1 MAKILWVEDEA
12 RDQLIEYVAPLMRDG
27 HTIDI
32 VEDASEGY
40 QRIKESDY
48 DVVIFDLLI
57 KAGPDFKMD
66 EEYPGL
72 ALLKKIFGNKNTEI
86 SLNKNSVMVF
96 TVVTNPVII
105 QRIKDLGIERIKV
118 KERMEKTKLKMFVDE
133 ILNANKIEDKN

>member
-1 MAKILWVEDEA
+1 MAKILWIEDEA

-40 QRIKESDY
+40 QRIKESHY

-57 KAGPDFKMD
+57 KAGPDFKME

-72 ALLKKIFGNKNTEI
+72 ALLKRIFSEGINLDKNC
-86 SLNKNSVMVF
+86 VMVF
-96 TVVTNPVII
+96 TVVINPTII
-105 QRIKDLGIERIKV
+105 QQIKDLGITRIKV
-118 KERMEKTKLKMFVDE
+118 KERMEKTKLKLFVDE
-133 ILNANKIEDKN
+133 ILAANKKK